1 MRSILL
7 KLQPIYLDEA
17 GFFTQNNNFYTWR
30 GENEEIYTKIEDRKR
45 TNLIMAVGFNK
56 IFYYKLTRENTDKL
70 VFMNFMENLVNNMNE
85 QEKNSHII
93 ILDNLSAHLTS
104 DLFQLYNKKGL
115 KILFN
120 VPYNS
125 PWNMIELVFRF
136 IKNITYKQLY
146 PNISSLEK
154 DILNII
160 KSGKIEESLPALY
173 KETLVKYYNFIIN
186 NKNINLNLLNL

>member
-30 GENEEIYTKIEDRKR
+30 GENQEIYTKIEDRKR

-70 VFMNFMENLVNNMNE
+70 VFMNFMENLINNMNE
-85 QEKNSHII
+85 QEKNNHII

-136 IKNITYKQLY
+136 MKNITYKQLY

-186 NKNINLNLLNL
+186 NKNINLNLLIL